1 MTLDPGQD
9 RPSKHRAD
17 FLTEPGGTLME
28 HNLLPQR
35 NAWADAMRP
44 PQAAMAA
51 VNAKM
56 LGHLTSN
63 SPFRPDARE
72 VAATKPA
79 PEAFSRDFTEMVVS
93 LLRDATAALGSDRE
107 AAKASIARA
116 SALLRDEA
124 DRSATDATD
133 APPMAARRGGLAQ
146 WQLRRAVAHVDA
158 NLTSTIRVSDL
169 AEITR
174 LSKSHFSR
182 AFKVSVGESVH
193 AYIIRRR
200 IERSQ
205 ELMLTTAEPL
215 CQIGVACGLY
225 DQGHFSRLFR
235 RVVGASPSA
244 WRRQWCDEDCDGA
257 HSSDRSLATI
267 DRGICRTA
275 NYRVG
280 APT

>member
-1 MTLDPGQD
+1 
-9 RPSKHRAD
+9 
-17 FLTEPGGTLME
+17 ME

-35 NAWADAMRP
+35 NAWVDAMHP
-44 PQAAMAA
+44 PRAAMAA

-56 LGHLTSN
+56 LDHLTSN
-63 SPFRPDARE
+63 SPFRPGTPVARE
-72 VAATKPA
+72 IAATKPV
-79 PEAFSRDFTEMVVS
+79 PGAFSGDFTEMVVS
-93 LLRDATAALGSDRE
+93 LLRDATVALGSDRE

-124 DRSATDATD
+124 DRSATDATN
-133 APPMAARRGGLAQ
+133 ASPMAARGGLAQ

-182 AFKVSVGESVH
+182 AFRVSVGESVH

-205 ELMLTTAEPL
+205 ELMLTTEEPL
-215 CQIGVACGLY
+215 CQIGLACGLC
-225 DQGHFSRLFR
+225 DQAHFSRLFR
-235 RVVGASPSA
+235 RVVGTSPSA

-257 HSSDRSLATI
+257 QSSDRSVATI
-267 DRGICRTA
+267 DRGIGRTA
-275 NYRVG
+275 KYREG
-280 APT
+280 APS